1 MTKRPKTSFD
11 KEKITKLIKKVFEE
25 EFKRQEVNFTNIISI
40 NFPLTMED
48 IKSLKKEVN
57 DLKESIEFM
66 QNDFEEKVADVEK
79 KSSRF
84 KSR

>member
-25 EFKRQEVNFTNIISI
+25 EFKRQEVNITNIISI

-79 KSSRF
+79 KIF
-84 KSR
+84 TF

>member
-66 QNDFEEKVADVEK
+66 QNDFEEKVTDVEK
-79 KSSRF
+79 KIF
-84 KSR
+84 TF

>member
-25 EFKRQEVNFTNIISI
+25 EFKGQKVNFTNIISI

-79 KSSRF
+79 KIF
-84 KSR
+84 TF

>member
-11 KEKITKLIKKVFEE
+11 KEKITKNIKKVFEE
-25 EFKRQEVNFTNIISI
+25 EFKRQEVNITNIISI

-79 KSSRF
+79 KIF
-84 KSR
+84 TF

>member
-66 QNDFEEKVADVEK
+66 QNDFEEKVAGVEK
-79 KSSRF
+79 KIF
-84 KSR
+84 TF

>member
-25 EFKRQEVNFTNIISI
+25 EFKTQEVNITNIISI

-79 KSSRF
+79 KIF
-84 KSR
+84 TF

>member
-25 EFKRQEVNFTNIISI
+25 EFKRQEVNSTNIISI

-66 QNDFEEKVADVEK
+66 QNDFEEKAADVEK
-79 KSSRF
+79 KIF
-84 KSR
+84 TF

>member
-11 KEKITKLIKKVFEE
+11 KEKITKLTKKVFEE

-79 KSSRF
+79 KIF
-84 KSR
+84 TF

>member
-79 KSSRF
+79 KIF
-84 KSR
+84 TF

>member
-66 QNDFEEKVADVEK
+66 QNDFEEKAADVEK
-79 KSSRF
+79 KIF
-84 KSR
+84 TF